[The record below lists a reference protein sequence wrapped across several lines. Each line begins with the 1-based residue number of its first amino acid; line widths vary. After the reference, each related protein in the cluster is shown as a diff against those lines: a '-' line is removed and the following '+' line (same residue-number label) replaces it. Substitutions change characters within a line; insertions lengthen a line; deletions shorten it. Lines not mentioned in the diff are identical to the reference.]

1 MKYTRETRADYG
13 TGRREYVEFERKNS
27 KGETIAIEL
36 STAKPLK
43 QWCGIKQKTYIAVT
57 VYATDKT
64 GCWGRYNP
72 QVTADHKINFDYL
85 PEDTE
90 ENRIKVIEDVYRLA
104 F

>member
-13 TGRREYVEFERKNS
+13 TGRREYVEFKGKNS

-36 STAKPLK
+36 TTAHPLENWK
-43 QWCGIKQKTYIAVT
+43 IRQKTYIAVT

-72 QVTADHKINFDYL
+72 QVTADHKINFDYI